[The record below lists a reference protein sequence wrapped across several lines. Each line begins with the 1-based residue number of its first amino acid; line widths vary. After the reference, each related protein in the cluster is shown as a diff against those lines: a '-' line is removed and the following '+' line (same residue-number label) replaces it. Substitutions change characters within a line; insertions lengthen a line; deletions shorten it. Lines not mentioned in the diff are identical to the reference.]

1 MTDNVSIISDT
12 SNDTVEVV
20 TIQDGIVVVTED
32 QGSESF
38 QIIENAGTVIEVID
52 QNGGGSLGGVPVV
65 IGNPQLGDVISYDGV
80 AFRNRRQ
87 IELTDGG
94 NF

>member
-1 MTDNVSIISDT
+1 MTDRVSIIADT
-12 SNDTVEVV
+12 STDSVEVI

-38 QIIENAGTVIEVID
+38 HIIENAGAIIDVID

-65 IGNPQLGDVISYDGV
+65 IGNPQIGDVVSFDGV